1 MSSQAVAWAI
11 VMQAGG
17 PSSKAV
23 LMAIA
28 NYANEYGECWASQE
42 TLAEG
47 AELKTRQL
55 RTILNQLC
63 ERGLIE
69 RERRGGEGRGRKTDM
84 LRLRMRE
91 IPAMITAKRRPE
103 LTPDS
108 NRQSLPE
115 ASNRQTLPLAI
126 GGGATGNLG
135 GGNRQIVAGTIEP
148 KNPRTK
154 PPYPQGF
161 EEAWALWPKH
171 VRASDKKAS
180 AKRWAKLSATPEAK
194 LAAVKAYLAS
204 PDGRK
209 DGGSFVNA
217 FEVWLNRKAEFWLER
232 AAPQAIDY
240 RDALRIWA
248 SSNQQFWDRDKYG
261 PAPNEPGYRGPAAT
275 PSKAQGSNP

>member
-17 PSSKAV
+17 PSAKAV

-55 RTILNQLC
+55 RTILSQLV
-63 ERGLIE
+63 ERGLLE
-69 RERRGGEGRGRKTDM
+69 RERRGGEGRGRQTDM
-84 LRLRMRE
+84 IRLRMRE
-91 IPAMITAKRRPE
+91 LPAILTAKRRPSD
-103 LTPDS
+103 TDNS

-115 ASNRQTLPLAI
+115 ASNRQNLPPAI
-126 GGGATGNLG
+126 EGGATGNLE
-135 GGNRQIVAGTIEP
+135 GGNRQMVAGTKEP
-148 KNPRTK
+148 KNPRTQTPI
-154 PPYPQGF
+154 PPDF
-161 EEAWALWPKH
+161 EEAWKLWPKH
-171 VRASDKKAS
+171 VRASDKQAS
-180 AKRWAKLSATPEAK
+180 RKRWAKLAHPPEAK

-209 DGGSFVNA
+209 DGGAYVNA

-232 AAPQAIDY
+232 VGQSAAADPRAERERVFREHGVWHPDWGDPPAIQLNLI
-240 RDALRIWA
+240 AGG
-248 SSNQQFWDRDKYG
+248 K
-261 PAPNEPGYRGPAAT
+261 P
-275 PSKAQGSNP
+275 